1 MPIQP
6 NTEREEIIK
15 LDGKIDILDSKV
27 DYVVASLERAI
38 LALENLEKTKLSDHE
53 TRLLAVEKW
62 VSEWKGVQTLM
73 ELQLYVSTAVLLI
86 TTVAVIIGVSKIS
99 SIKAAIHKRDVLY
112 IKKFEALEQ
121 IINTD
126 IKTILEILKN
136 ENHNVGK
143 K

>member
-1 MPIQP
+1 
-6 NTEREEIIK
+6 
-15 LDGKIDILDSKV
+15 
-27 DYVVASLERAI
+27 
-38 LALENLEKTKLSDHE
+38 
-53 TRLLAVEKW
+53 
-62 VSEWKGVQTLM
+62 M

>member
-62 VSEWKGVQTLM
+62 VSEWKGVHRGLTILS
-73 ELQLYVSTAVLLI
+73 LLIGLAALI
-86 TTVAVIIGVSKIS
+86 TT
-99 SIKAAIHKRDVLY
+99 
-112 IKKFEALEQ
+112 
-121 IINTD
+121 
-126 IKTILEILKN
+126 ILSR
-136 ENHNVGK
+136 H
-143 K
+143 

>member
-1 MPIQP
+1 
-6 NTEREEIIK
+6 
-15 LDGKIDILDSKV
+15 
-27 DYVVASLERAI
+27 
-38 LALENLEKTKLSDHE
+38 
-53 TRLLAVEKW
+53 
-62 VSEWKGVQTLM
+62 M
-73 ELQLYVSTAVLLI
+73 ELQLYISTFIMLI
-86 TTVAVIIGVSKIS
+86 TTISIIIGVAKIS